1 MRVVI
6 APDSFKGSLDAVRA
20 ADAIASGWRRARPH
34 DEVITIPLA
43 DGGEGTTDVLRLL
56 HPDAVEHH
64 LTVRGPDDR
73 PVESGWL
80 TLADGT
86 AVVELARASGLPLM
100 RRLDPL
106 SAHTYGLGEV
116 LRAVVAHPSTHRI
129 VVALGGSASTD
140 GGAGALA
147 ALGARWLD
155 SDGCEL
161 TGGGDLS
168 RCVRVDPSELVG
180 APVGGV
186 RLLVDVEAPLLGPLG
201 AAQQFGPQKG
211 AGPADIAH
219 LEAAMAAID
228 RVCRVAPSADRRT
241 PAVSALT
248 PGVGAAGGT
257 AYGLAAL
264 WGGTLVAGAP
274 ELARLAGL
282 DEVLEGAGLVITGEG
297 RLDEQSLRGK
307 VVGNVVRQG
316 RAHGIPVQACV
327 GTADRAT
334 ADQLER
340 CEQLVALAGGLD
352 AALDDPARWL
362 ELAGEGLARART
374 HRDATDAASTSGA
387 A

>member
-6 APDSFKGSLDAVRA
+6 APDSFKGSLDAVGA
-20 ADAIASGWRRARPH
+20 ASAIAAGWVRARPL
-34 DEVITIPLA
+34 DEVVTLPLA
-43 DGGEGTTDVLRLL
+43 DGGEGTTDVLRPL

-73 PVESGWL
+73 LVESGWL

-100 RRLDPL
+100 KQLDPL
-106 SAHTYGLGEV
+106 AAHTHGLGEV
-116 LRAVVAHPSTHRI
+116 LRAAATDPSTRRV

-155 SDGCEL
+155 ADGHEL
-161 TGGGDLS
+161 TGGGDLV
-168 RCVRVDPSELVG
+168 RCVRVDSAALMTP
-180 APVGGV
+180 PTGGV

-201 AAQQFGPQKG
+201 AAHQFGPQKG
-211 AGPADIAH
+211 AGPAEVAQ
-219 LEAAMAAID
+219 LETAMAVLD
-228 RVCRVAPSADRRT
+228 RVCRDAPSAEPRT
-241 PAVSALT
+241 PAVGALT

-264 WGGTLVAGAP
+264 WGATLVAGAP

-282 DEVLEGAGLVITGEG
+282 DSALAGAGLVITGEG
-297 RLDEQSLRGK
+297 RLDEQSMRGK
-307 VVGNVVRQG
+307 VVGNMVRQG

-327 GTADRAT
+327 GSADRAS
-334 ADQLER
+334 ADRLDR
-340 CEQLVALAGGLD
+340 CEQLVDLAGGLD
-352 AALDDPARWL
+352 AALDDPAHWL
-362 ELAGEGLARART
+362 ELAGERLADART
-374 HRDATDAASTSGA
+374 RRDTAHPEPS
-387 A
+387 